1 MNKRSRIRTSV
12 VAAMLALGMAGS
24 ALAQDEW
31 HGHRDRYSRHDQD
44 GPRYSQRYDR
54 DHDQDGPR
62 YSQRYER
69 DHHYSQRGRWEARDD
84 HRRWEER
91 RAWRRGGYLPPV
103 YRGHYQEVG
112 DWRAHR
118 LQAPP
123 SGYHWVSANG
133 DLVLAAIATGLIAH
147 IIASN

>member
-1 MNKRSRIRTSV
+1 MNKRSRFRTSV

-24 ALAQDEW
+24 ALAHDD
-31 HGHRDRYSRHDQD
+31 GYGYRDRRDQD
-44 GPRYSQRYDR
+44 GPGYSQRFDR
-54 DHDQDGPR
+54 GHDR
-62 YSQRYER
+62 
-69 DHHYSQRGRWEARDD
+69 RGHWEARSDD
-84 HRRWEER
+84 RRGSDEH

-103 YRGHYQEVG
+103 YRGHYPEVG
-112 DWRAHR
+112 DWRARR

-133 DLVLAAIATGLIAH
+133 DFVLAAIATGLIAQ

>member
-24 ALAQDEW
+24 ALAHDDGY
-31 HGHRDRYSRHDQD
+31 GHRDRHSRHDQD

-54 DHDQDGPR
+54 DHDH
-62 YSQRYER
+62 ER
-69 DHHYSQRGRWEARDD
+69 RGRWEARNDD
-84 HRRWEER
+84 HRRWDEH
-91 RAWRRGGYLPPV
+91 RAWRRGGYLPPI

-133 DLVLAAIATGLIAH
+133 DFVLAAIATGLIAQ